1 MVMKREFSLGVKL
14 GSHQQDRM
22 TVVALVLVLIGCIL
36 ATDLR
41 AQAYNDLVTYPGRPN
56 YGALKFSSPQSWFNY
71 LMLWQHQRDDQRS
84 EELQQAFAS
93 KADMEKYIAA
103 VRQKMRQLAG
113 NFPERGDLH
122 SRVVGTLEGDGF
134 VVEKIVFESHP
145 HHYVTAHLYLPVGSE
160 TRKFPAC
167 VEMCG
172 HGLQGKGNGSG
183 TAVQMARNGIA
194 VLVVDPIGQGEMQQL
209 IDGTGRNLTRGVTT
223 EHTLLAPAYNLLG
236 TSLEAQIFWD
246 NSRAVDYLCTRKD
259 IDAKHIGCYGFSGGG
274 TEASYLLALDDRI
287 QAASVGLFFS
297 DRTRTLELQGP
308 SDGCQW
314 IPGEGALGINHADMA
329 LCMAPRPFQVLDGL
343 FDFVDHYGALKG
355 MKEVQRAYDVL
366 GASECVEQYYAA
378 DGHACPPD
386 AMEHLVGWMKRW
398 LQGDT
403 ALPHIDEVSFRGK
416 DMLCTSAGQVNLEF
430 ADAESTIQYAMRRYD
445 ELAKQ
450 REAFCAQPIEEIQKQ
465 MCRLLGLDE
474 SVLGQEPLPA
484 TLPGSALAKSVVPS
498 GRTYGRDFEEYRFQL
513 NREGEMPVA
522 VVVRIP
528 DCATAESP
536 IELHLH
542 ERGKAWYLGDMEKL
556 DMTSNG
562 NIIVAADVRGVGEME
577 DPYIYNLTK
586 YWNRE
591 WRCAVVALHEGRPLV
606 GQRVV
611 DVLTLVDFCSNNPL
625 LSGRP
630 LHMVGDG
637 LFGPVLMHAT
647 VLDPRIQKVTL
658 THTLKSW
665 KEYLSNPLQHDMQTN
680 VIQGV
685 LQYYDLPDLVRLAE
699 GRVRVVD

>member
-1 MVMKREFSLGVKL
+1 MVMKREFSSGVKL

-71 LMLWQHQRDDQRS
+71 LMLWQHQRDEQRS
-84 EELQQAFAS
+84 EELLQAYAS
-93 KADMEKYIAA
+93 KADMEAYIAT

-122 SRVVGTLEGDGF
+122 SRVVGMVEGDGF

-145 HHYVTAHLYLPVGSE
+145 HHYVTAHLYLPVGSK

-194 VLVVDPIGQGEMQQL
+194 VFVVDPIGQGEMQQL
-209 IDGTGRNLTRGVTT
+209 IDVTGRNLTRGVTT

-398 LQGDT
+398 LCGD
-403 ALPHIDEVSFRGK
+403 ASLPHIDEVSFRGK

-430 ADAESTIQYAMRRYD
+430 ADAESTMQYAVRRYD

-465 MCRLLGLDE
+465 MCSLLGLDE
-474 SVLGQEPLPA
+474 RVLGQEPLPA

-498 GRTYGRDFEEYRFQL
+498 GRTHGRDFEEYRFQL

-606 GQRVV
+606 GQRVM

-625 LSGRP
+625 LRGRP

-637 LFGPVLMHAT
+637 LFGPVLMHAA

-665 KEYLSNPLQHDMQTN
+665 KEYLSNPLQYDMQTN